1 MYCNVQRVNISRKIE
16 FKNKVIFT
24 FYNISFDGSWFLK
37 KKIVLQKTKFAL
49 KNFYLLSVYFVVVEN
64 AKKVRIISI
73 RKHKVTL
80 ELLSS

>member
-37 KKIVLQKTKFAL
+37 KKNSVTKD
-49 KNFYLLSVYFVVVEN
+49 KIR
-64 AKKVRIISI
+64 AKKF
-73 RKHKVTL
+73 
-80 ELLSS
+80 LSSFSVFCRCRKCEKSTNYFY